1 MYTENVT
8 ITVMFDLTLE
18 ALNMR
23 IASPFRRTLAHST
36 VIYSSTLSL
45 LSTGVVWRLTGV
57 LTEVLNAGFAIWA
70 LRIKLAFSNFD

>member
-1 MYTENVT
+1 MYTKNVT

-23 IASPFRRTLAHST
+23 IASPFRRTLTYST
-36 VIYSSTLSL
+36 VIYSSALSL
-45 LSTGVVWRLTGV
+45 LSTGVVWCLTGV
-57 LTEVLNAGFAIWA
+57 LAEVLNAGLAIRA